1 MRMVG
6 FLVLLVGLVTSFLPP
21 TSSWAEA
28 GYEESLK
35 QLADGVTEGAVK
47 AKKQRLA
54 VLDFTDPKGEPTPI
68 GQFLAEELG
77 TQIMV
82 AGELTVV
89 DRTLMYST
97 LKKLH
102 VDHVDAAHAKAVR
115 RAAKAIRADA
125 FVSGVIVE
133 TPDGLQITVRLISP
147 SNAQP
152 IGATRGMLPNTGPLS
167 AFFKKEETPQPFVKV
182 ENPTET
188 PPPVGLG
195 THRNESYEM
204 VIKSIVL
211 QIGRVKVDLTV
222 ENLSRRDLKL
232 LCHLQD
238 TLLTDEHG
246 TAWHQGIEDNREGL
260 CTRGI
265 ELSPR
270 RKERAVMTF
279 TGSPETAA
287 TEFTLHFHEK
297 LPRRDAAFIID
308 GLRVHS
314 PSEPT
319 QTTP

>member
-1 MRMVG
+1 
-6 FLVLLVGLVTSFLPP
+6 
-21 TSSWAEA
+21 
-28 GYEESLK
+28 
-35 QLADGVTEGAVK
+35 
-47 AKKQRLA
+47 
-54 VLDFTDPKGEPTPI
+54 
-68 GQFLAEELG
+68 
-77 TQIMV
+77 MV

-102 VDHVDAAHAKAVR
+102 VDHVDADHAKAVR

-152 IGATRGMLPNTGPLS
+152 IGATRGMLPKAGPLS
-167 AFFKKEETPQPFVKV
+167 AFVKKEETPQPLVKV

-188 PPPVGLG
+188 PTPVDLG
-195 THRNESYEM
+195 THRNEYYEM
-204 VIKSIVL
+204 VVRSIDL
-211 QIGRVKVDLTV
+211 QIGRVKVDLSV

-238 TLLTDEHG
+238 TLLTDEHR

-270 RKERAVMTF
+270 QKERAVMTF
-279 TGSPETAA
+279 TGSPETA
-287 TEFTLHFHEK
+287 TVQFTLHFREK
-297 LPRRDAAFIID
+297 LPRRDASFIID
-308 GLRVHS
+308 GLRIDL
-314 PSEPT
+314 PSEPM
-319 QTTP
+319 QTIP